1 MGAATNVILITGFLG
16 SGKTTFLNRV
26 TKTFPKDLKLMIL
39 MNEFGEIGLDGTLVE
54 GEDLDILEIS
64 KGSIFCVCVKTDFIR
79 ALNEIAQ
86 DLKPDVLIVE
96 STGVAN
102 PSDLKK
108 DLKLSI
114 FKNRFLMQ
122 DQICIIDAACFQD
135 AYQAFVSVEKQ
146 IASSTLFVIN
156 KVDLV
161 DAAVIEAIKE
171 TIRSHHSSPEFIETT
186 FSDIPTERFFIGLD
200 RSALNPGYQPGNQ
213 SDNPE
218 KSKDRLSEQA
228 LETAIE
234 KLLENPDANAT
245 PPDRLLS
252 AVYTW
257 NGDDIDVFKSLV
269 PLFPKGLIRSKGIL
283 LQGKDTW
290 LFNLVMSQH
299 TIEPYFPEKD
309 CSLLVNNIVFI
320 GSPEVIKA
328 MEKLSHAYPD
338 LNQKS
343 VFDPMKNN

>member
-1 MGAATNVILITGFLG
+1 VGDVTNVILITGFLG
-16 SGKTTFLNRV
+16 SGKTTFLNRI
-26 TKTFPKDLKLMIL
+26 TKTFPRDLKLMIL

-114 FKNRFLMQ
+114 FKSRFLMQ

-135 AYQAFVSVEKQ
+135 AYGAFVSVEKQ

-161 DAAVIEAIKE
+161 DAEVIEAIKQIVR
-171 TIRSHHSSPEFIETT
+171 THHPSPEFIETT
-186 FSDIPTERFFIGLD
+186 FSKIPTERFIPGLGPL
-200 RSALNPGYQPGNQ
+200 SCKAGPGPDKRLESPERV
-213 SDNPE
+213 SD
-218 KSKDRLSEQA
+218 QA

-252 AVYTW
+252 AVYKW
-257 NGDDIDVFKSLV
+257 NGDEIDSFRSLV
-269 PLFPKGLIRSKGIL
+269 PQFPKGLLRAKGIL
-283 LQGKDTW
+283 LQEGDTW
-290 LFNLVMSQH
+290 LFNLVMSQQ
-299 TIEPYFPEKD
+299 TIAPYFPEKD
-309 CSLLVNNIVFI
+309 CSLLVNHIVFI

-328 MEKLSHAYPD
+328 METLSIEYPD
-338 LNQKS
+338 LAQKS

>member
-1 MGAATNVILITGFLG
+1 MGGITNVILITGFLG
-16 SGKTTFLNRV
+16 SGKTTFLNRI

-114 FKNRFLMQ
+114 FKDRFKMK
-122 DQICIIDAACFQD
+122 DQICIIDAACFQE
-135 AYQAFVSVEKQ
+135 AYEAFVSVEKQ

-161 DAAVIEAIKE
+161 NPSTIQAIKE
-171 TIRSHHSSPEFIETT
+171 IVFEHHPSPEFIETT
-186 FSDIPTERFFIGLD
+186 FSDIPMDRFFAGLD
-200 RSALNPGYQPGNQ
+200 R
-213 SDNPE
+213 
-218 KSKDRLSEQA
+218 KDAGSGTQERVTDQA

-234 KLLENPDANAT
+234 KLLENPDANAV

-252 AVYTW
+252 AVYRWT
-257 NGDDIDVFKSLV
+257 GDDIEAFKAVV
-269 PLFPKGLIRSKGIL
+269 PLFPKNLIRSKGIL
-283 LQGKDTW
+283 STGGDTW

-299 TIEPYFPEKD
+299 TIEPYSPEKD
-309 CSLLVNNIVFI
+309 CSLLLNHIVFI

-328 MEKLSHAYPD
+328 METLSLEYPE
-338 LNQKS
+338 LTQES